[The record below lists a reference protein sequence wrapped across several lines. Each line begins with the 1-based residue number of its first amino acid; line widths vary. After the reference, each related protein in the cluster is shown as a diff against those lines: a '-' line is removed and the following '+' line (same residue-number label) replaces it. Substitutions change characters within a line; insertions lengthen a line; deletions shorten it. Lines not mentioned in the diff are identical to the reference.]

1 MADEDKRSA
10 IGFSITLSSQLIAA
24 ALAMLAVEGAYV
36 AYALGSREPNTI
48 FVPLASLA
56 AVAFIISVFIA
67 GKAITAARD
76 AGFSGG
82 WSLDAG
88 KSQFNW
94 QALLLLV
101 ALGLLGATFLAS
113 GRSKESILETKVEGL
128 RNDIQRL
135 ETQLKVLPVEHQKAK
150 QHLEQQIRSLTDEL
164 RRFRQ
169 ELPSAPA
176 KVPPARRKRK

>member
-10 IGFSITLSSQLIAA
+10 ISFSITLSSQLISA

-36 AYALGSREPNTI
+36 GYALGSREPNI
-48 FVPLASLA
+48 LFVPLATVA
-56 AVAFIISVFIA
+56 AMAFIVSVFIA

-94 QALLLLV
+94 QAVLLLV

-113 GRSKESILETKVEGL
+113 GRSKESILEMKVEGL
-128 RNDIQRL
+128 RNDIQRF
-135 ETQLKVLPVEHQKAK
+135 ETQLKAAPVEHQKAK
-150 QHLEQQIRSLTDEL
+150 RQLEQQIRSLTDEL
-164 RRFRQ
+164 RRVRQ
-169 ELPSAPA
+169 EFPGTSAKPSQAT
-176 KVPPARRKRK
+176 RERK